1 MKAII
6 AINIFPL
13 NIINI
18 IDKKF
23 LEKFGKKFLKII
35 NYDWKELI
43 DLLNSNFIT
52 SLLNIIRTFKKLIW
66 CSLYYLLKIIAK

>member
-6 AINIFPL
+6 ANNIFPL
-13 NIINI
+13 NIIYI

-66 CSLYYLLKIIAK
+66 CFICWKL